1 MTGVKRPSF
10 AETLVFSR
18 GAGILGE
25 KKFLENFVGNRMEN
39 TIEGR
44 ETERLS
50 SIRALMRTAQL
61 TAEKA
66 MDMLAIPKAKQG
78 HYKALL

>member
-1 MTGVKRPSF
+1 
-10 AETLVFSR
+10 
-18 GAGILGE
+18 
-25 KKFLENFVGNRMEN
+25 MEN

-50 SIRALMRTAQL
+50 SIRALMRAAQL
-61 TAEKA
+61 TAEKS

-78 HYKALL
+78 HYKTLL